1 MKAVCVKCQ
10 TELKV
15 ADGGVGVA
23 VVEMAFDPPAP
34 YKVWMADLLECRGCG
49 MQIVGNF
56 GDRPVAAY
64 HDAAQIMLDDI
75 LRIGKATVIYDYERP
90 QTQAQPESEL
100 PF

>member
-1 MKAVCVKCQ
+1 MKAICMKCQ
-10 TELKV
+10 TELRV
-15 ADGGVGVA
+15 AEGGVGVA
-23 VVEMAFDPPAP
+23 VVEMAFNPPKP

-56 GDRPVAAY
+56 GNVPVASY
-64 HDAAQIMLDDI
+64 TDAAKILLDDI

-90 QTQAQPESEL
+90 QAQPQPEPES

>member
-15 ADGGVGVA
+15 SEGGVGVA

-34 YKVWMADLLECRGCG
+34 YKVWMADLLECPGCG
-49 MQIVGNF
+49 MQVVGNF
-56 GDRPVAAY
+56 GGGPVAAQP
-64 HDAAQIMLDDI
+64 DAARAMLDNI
-75 LRIGKATVIYDYERP
+75 LSIHKVIVIYDYERP
-90 QTQAQPESEL
+90 QPQPESEP